1 MAYEFMGYVRPDG
14 QVGCRN
20 HVAIMPSVT
29 CAGDVA
35 SAIVRQVAGTVGYF
49 HHQGCCQLPPDL
61 DRVTETLISL
71 GKSPN
76 VAAVLVVSLG
86 CEGTDHERLTAEIRK
101 TGKPVR
107 IIRIQELG
115 GVSAAIKAGIDA
127 AQELVMLVSGIQRQP
142 VSIDHITM
150 AIKCGASDT
159 TSGMASNCVV
169 GYVADKLV
177 DLGATVV
184 FGETT
189 EFLGGEHLLAR
200 RAVNPEVSDKIYEI
214 VNRMEARARS
224 LGCDMRKGQPT
235 PGNIEGGLSSIEE
248 KSLGAIVKSGTRP
261 IQGVMEYPE
270 TIGQRKGL
278 WIKDTPGREPE
289 ILTGMAAT
297 GAQFMMFSTG
307 RGAPVTIQSMCNT
320 HTEDAKATIAQI
332 HALEE
337 AGCEIVRVTVP
348 NMEAAHALSEI
359 KENISIPLVA
369 DIHFDYRLAVEAA
382 ARGADKIR
390 INPGNIGGDD
400 RVKAVVDACR
410 EHKVPI
416 RIGVNG
422 GSLEKEL
429 LAKYGR
435 VTPEALV
442 ESALRHVRLL
452 EKFDFTEI
460 CISVKSSDVPLNMA
474 AYRLLHEKVDYPLH
488 LGVTEAGTP
497 TMGLLKS
504 AIGIGGLL
512 CEGIGDT
519 MRVSLTADP
528 VEEVY
533 AAKRILQACGIR
545 RSGVNLVSCPT
556 CGRTAYDMI
565 PIAEEL
571 ERRLADCKKNITVAV
586 MGCVVNGPGEA
597 SAADIGVAGGKGEG
611 MIFRKGKILY
621 KVPQE
626 KLVDALMEEIKKL

>member
-20 HVAIMPSVT
+20 HVAVMPSVT

-71 GKSPN
+71 GKIPN

-261 IQGVMEYPE
+261 IHRSSVQ
-270 TIGQRKGL
+270 K
-278 WIKDTPGREPE
+278 
-289 ILTGMAAT
+289 
-297 GAQFMMFSTG
+297 
-307 RGAPVTIQSMCNT
+307 
-320 HTEDAKATIAQI
+320 
-332 HALEE
+332 EE
-337 AGCEIVRVTVP
+337 
-348 NMEAAHALSEI
+348 
-359 KENISIPLVA
+359 
-369 DIHFDYRLAVEAA
+369 
-382 ARGADKIR
+382 
-390 INPGNIGGDD
+390 
-400 RVKAVVDACR
+400 
-410 EHKVPI
+410 
-416 RIGVNG
+416 
-422 GSLEKEL
+422 
-429 LAKYGR
+429 
-435 VTPEALV
+435 
-442 ESALRHVRLL
+442 
-452 EKFDFTEI
+452 
-460 CISVKSSDVPLNMA
+460 
-474 AYRLLHEKVDYPLH
+474 
-488 LGVTEAGTP
+488 
-497 TMGLLKS
+497 
-504 AIGIGGLL
+504 
-512 CEGIGDT
+512 
-519 MRVSLTADP
+519 
-528 VEEVY
+528 
-533 AAKRILQACGIR
+533 
-545 RSGVNLVSCPT
+545 
-556 CGRTAYDMI
+556 
-565 PIAEEL
+565 
-571 ERRLADCKKNITVAV
+571 
-586 MGCVVNGPGEA
+586 
-597 SAADIGVAGGKGEG
+597 
-611 MIFRKGKILY
+611 
-621 KVPQE
+621 
-626 KLVDALMEEIKKL
+626 